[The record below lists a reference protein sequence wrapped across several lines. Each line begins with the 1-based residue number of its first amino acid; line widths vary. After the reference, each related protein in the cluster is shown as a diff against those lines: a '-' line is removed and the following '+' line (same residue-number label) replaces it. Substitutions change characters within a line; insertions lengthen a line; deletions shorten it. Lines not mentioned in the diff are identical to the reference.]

1 MRDTDYTVDVVVIG
15 GGAAGMAAAIFAARQ
30 GASTAI
36 IEHGQ
41 RVGKKLL
48 STGNGRCNYTNKSL
62 GESCYRG
69 GSPGFAMSVLEQ
81 FLPTDAVNF
90 FRELGI
96 LPLEQNG
103 YFYPASRQAASVL
116 DVLRMEL
123 ERQNVS
129 VLVSEEIKRI
139 ETIEHQF
146 LVHTK
151 CGCCQSAACILATG
165 GKAAPDTGSDG
176 SGYQYAKDFGHTIV
190 EPVPALVPLLSD
202 DPGLKAM
209 AGARVMA
216 KVSLFLS
223 QNCITEERGEVQFIR
238 DGISGIPVFQLSRH
252 AAYGLRQGQK
262 VTAGIDFA
270 PDFSDEE
277 VFAEICRRCGHAL
290 GDRSMAESL
299 TGWFPKNVIPALLK
313 KAGIPAAMNA
323 KSADSA
329 QKRALAKALK
339 DYKIDI
345 RSTMP
350 FQRAQVTA
358 GGVDTGEIFADSMES
373 KLKSGLY
380 FAGEIV
386 DIDGICGGYNLQ
398 WAWSSGFV
406 AGTHAAGRG
415 RKS

>member
-81 FLPTDAVNF
+81 FSPTDAVNF

-129 VLVSEEIKRI
+129 VLVSEEITHI
-139 ETIEHQF
+139 ETIENQF

-151 CGCCQSAACILATG
+151 CGCWRSAACILATG

-262 VTAGIDFA
+262 ITAGIDFA

-277 VFAEICRRCGHAL
+277 VLAEICRRCGHAL

-299 TGWFPKNVIPALLK
+299 IGWFPKNVIPALLK

-323 KSADSA
+323 KSADTA

-339 DYKIDI
+339 DYRIDI

-406 AGTHAAGRG
+406 AGTHAAERG